1 MFPALPLAE
10 KEPGAVSSFAQR
22 YSFEPTRATYIRA
35 AAVYV
40 GFMTLWIYGFANT
53 ERNLPGLLVFLLLLA
68 PIFVHLGA
76 GYVIGRQEALYLAC
90 FPPALA
96 LLGPGIA
103 SGLWLSLL
111 LLMIFPGAPLI
122 AAGFGLRLWSESD
135 RTDETWY

>member
-1 MFPALPLAE
+1 MYRPGAGAE
-10 KEPGAVSSFAQR
+10 MEPGAVTSLAQR
-22 YSFEPTRATYIRA
+22 YRWEPTRATYVRA
-35 AAVYV
+35 SAIYA

-53 ERNLPGLLVFLLLLA
+53 ERNLPGLLVFLLLLT

-96 LLGPGIA
+96 ILGPGIA

-122 AAGFGLRLWSESD
+122 AAGFGLRLWSD
-135 RTDETWY
+135 RDVTDDNWY

>member
-1 MFPALPLAE
+1 M
-10 KEPGAVSSFAQR
+10 SSFAQR
-22 YSFEPTRATYIRA
+22 YNFAPTRATFVRA

-53 ERNLPGLLVFLLLLA
+53 ERNLPGLLVFLLLVV
-68 PIFVHLGA
+68 PIVVHLGA

-90 FPPALA
+90 FPPVLA

-103 SGLWLSLL
+103 SGLWLSLF

-122 AAGFGLRLWSESD
+122 AGGFGLRFWTD
-135 RTDETWY
+135 RNVTDENWY

>member
-1 MFPALPLAE
+1 M
-10 KEPGAVSSFAQR
+10 SSFAQR
-22 YSFEPTRATYIRA
+22 YSFEPTRATYARA

-53 ERNLPGLLVFLLLLA
+53 ERNLPGVLVFLLLLA

-90 FPPALA
+90 FPPVLA

-122 AAGFGLRLWSESD
+122 AGGFGLRFWSD
-135 RTDETWY
+135 RDVTDDNWY

>member
-1 MFPALPLAE
+1 M
-10 KEPGAVSSFAQR
+10 SSFAQR
-22 YSFEPTRATYIRA
+22 YSFEPTRGTYVRA

-53 ERNLPGLLVFLLLLA
+53 ERNLPGLLVFLLLLV
-68 PIFVHLGA
+68 PIVVHLGA

-90 FPPALA
+90 FPPVLA

-122 AAGFGLRLWSESD
+122 AGGFGLRFWTD
-135 RTDETWY
+135 RNVTDENWY

>member
-1 MFPALPLAE
+1 
-10 KEPGAVSSFAQR
+10 
-22 YSFEPTRATYIRA
+22 A

-53 ERNLPGLLVFLLLLA
+53 ERNLPGLLVFLLLIA
-68 PIFVHLGA
+68 PIVVHLGA

-122 AAGFGLRLWSESD
+122 AGGFGLRFWTD
-135 RTDETWY
+135 RDVTDENWY